1 MARWSSPGGAGGG
14 ILARVDIP
22 VSDQSPQLARARAI
36 LAAAVRER
44 TGEEAGDVGV
54 LDFDDAL
61 TIASAVTPP
70 LPLPV
75 PLDAGGP
82 PTRAAAVGA
91 LREAIA
97 AATGPGEALRL
108 AEAARALSL
117 PASV

>member
-1 MARWSSPGGAGGG
+1 M
-14 ILARVDIP
+14 DIP

-36 LAAAVRER
+36 LAAAVLARA
-44 TGEEAGDVGV
+44 GKQGGDVDL

-61 TIASAVTPP
+61 SIASAVTPP

-75 PLDAGGP
+75 PLDAGSP
-82 PTRAAAVGA
+82 PTREAAVAA

-97 AATGPGEALRL
+97 AATDPGEALRL
-108 AEAARALSL
+108 AEAARALSA

>member
-1 MARWSSPGGAGGG
+1 M
-14 ILARVDIP
+14 DIP
-22 VSDQSPQLARARAI
+22 VSDQSPQLARARSI
-36 LAAAVRER
+36 LAAAVLAR
-44 TGEEAGDVGV
+44 TGDEAGDVGA

-61 TIASAVTPP
+61 TIASATTPP

-82 PTRAAAVGA
+82 LTRGAAVGA

-97 AATGPGEALRL
+97 AAADPGEALRL
-108 AEAARALSL
+108 AEATRALSL